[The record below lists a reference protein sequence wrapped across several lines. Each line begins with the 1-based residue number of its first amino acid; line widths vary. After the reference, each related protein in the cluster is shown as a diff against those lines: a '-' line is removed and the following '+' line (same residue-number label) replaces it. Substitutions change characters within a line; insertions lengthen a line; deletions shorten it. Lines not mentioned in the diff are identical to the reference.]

1 VKRRLYIA
9 LGAALALAAAFVGG
23 RYSRPVEVREVVK
36 VETKTVTVTEWKDRI
51 VEKRVEGPVR
61 IRTVTREVPGGE
73 RVVTVVEER
82 GPVVTDRASDAAGST
97 ASRTTE
103 NVVSVRVVESARPGW
118 RLSVAAGWD
127 AEALSL
133 RPELYGV
140 EVSRRL
146 VGTVWIGA
154 WARTDRTGGLGLAM
168 EW

>member
-1 VKRRLYIA
+1 MKRRALIA
-9 LGAALALAAAFVGG
+9 AGVTLALVAAFVGG
-23 RYSRPVEVREVVK
+23 RYAAPVEVREIVK

-82 GPVVTDRASDAAGST
+82 GPVTVDRSQDRAGESRETGSST
-97 ASRTTE
+97 
-103 NVVSVRVVESARPGW
+103 VVSERVTKVAKPGW
-118 RLSVAAGWD
+118 RASVLAGWD
-127 AEALSL
+127 ADAPAL

>member
-9 LGAALALAAAFVGG
+9 LGAAIALAAAFVGG

-97 ASRTTE
+97 ASKTTGT
-103 NVVSVRVVESARPGW
+103 VVSERVIKAAQPGW
-118 RLSVAAGWD
+118 RASVLAGWD
-127 AEALSL
+127 AGSPSL
-133 RPELYGV
+133 RPETYGV
-140 EVSRRL
+140 EVSRRV